1 MSKLYIIRSC
11 YEPNTASINRSLAF
25 CKGYGE
31 LGVSTKMVFIIPN
44 YKKEKVKESFLNV
57 SFVYLWDKYCPKNKY
72 LKHLF
77 CRLLLLRFI
86 LKLGKNDK
94 VILYGTINPWYLF
107 LFNRKIKIYNEITEH
122 PSVHI
127 VNGRIIGKIQYWMFN
142 KFCQR
147 IDGVLP
153 ITPTLTNFFVEEFG
167 VSKEKVCTIN
177 MVVDSSRF
185 DNIGEIEKKNMI
197 TYCGMISERKDGISD
212 LLKAFKIVSEQHKN
226 ILLNLIGCFEN
237 NIIQENVYHLIQT
250 LGIQDKVIIAGEVQ
264 ADQMPLL
271 LSEAKILVLSRPQ
284 NKQAQYGFP
293 TKLGEYLMTAN
304 PIVVTDVGDFKLYL
318 RDKEDIIFTQP
329 DNSDDFADKLL
340 WVLDNYEEAKK
351 IGING
356 KNVALMSFNYKSEAQ
371 KALNFMEFKIEN
383 S

>member
-1 MSKLYIIRSC
+1 MSKLYIIRDC
-11 YEPNTASINRSLAF
+11 YEPNIASINRSLAF
-25 CKGYGE
+25 SRGYGE
-31 LGVSTKMVFIIPN
+31 LGVSTEVVFIFPN
-44 YKKEKVKESFLNV
+44 YRKEKARESFLNV
-57 SFVYLWDKYCPKNKY
+57 TFTYLWERYCPKNKY

-86 LKLGKNDK
+86 LKLEKNDK

-127 VNGRIIGKIQYWMFN
+127 ANGRIIGKIQYWMFN

-153 ITPTLTNFFVEEFG
+153 ITPSLTNFFVEEFD

-185 DNIGEIEKKNMI
+185 DNIEVIEKKNMI
-197 TYCGMISERKDGISD
+197 TYCGTISERKDGISD

-237 NIIQENVYHLIQT
+237 NIIRENVYHLIQT
-250 LGIQDKVIIAGEVQ
+250 LCIQDKVIITGEVQ

-284 NKQAQYGFP
+284 SRQAQYGFP
-293 TKLGEYLMTAN
+293 TKLGEYLMTSN
-304 PIVVTDVGDFKLYL
+304 PVVITDVGDFRIYL
-318 RDKEDIIFTQP
+318 RDKEDIIFTEP
-329 DNSDDFADKLL
+329 DNSVDFANKLI
-340 WVLDNYEEAKK
+340 WVLDNYDEAKK
-351 IGING
+351 IGMNG
-356 KNVALMSFNYKSEAQ
+356 KNVALKNFNYKIEAQ
-371 KALNFMEFKIEN
+371 KVLNFMEI
-383 S
+383 